1 MTSFDPTVQKRL
13 AKRLAAELKFSAAEI
28 ETMRFDRVVW
38 WLSD

>member
-1 MTSFDPTVQKRL
+1 VQKAA

-28 ETMRFDRVVW
+28 MDMSFSDMAW